1 MKENELLGT
10 NDAMIWATEFC
21 NTKKKIGWTLED
33 IDEGL
38 MVGWF
43 ANAMF
48 AQEMKDRVIHKV
60 Y

>member
-1 MKENELLGT
+1 MKETELLET
-10 NDAMIWATEFC
+10 NDAMLWATEFC
-21 NTKKKIGWTLED
+21 NTKKKMGWTLED

-48 AQEMKDRVIHKV
+48 AQEKKDLKNHRV
-60 Y
+60 